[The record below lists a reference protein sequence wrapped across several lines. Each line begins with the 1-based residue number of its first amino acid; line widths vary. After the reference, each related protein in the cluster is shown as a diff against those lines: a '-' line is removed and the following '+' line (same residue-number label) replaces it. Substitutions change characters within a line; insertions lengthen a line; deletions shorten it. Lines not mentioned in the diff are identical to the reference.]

1 MKIKNLILKEHL
13 KVKLKN
19 KKSSIGSEIMEEEYG
34 FKKKLPTH
42 VTALTSSAPLRGHR
56 RSEPL
61 GLHPGPV
68 SRILLSG
75 SAFPW
80 ALGP

>member
-1 MKIKNLILKEHL
+1 
-13 KVKLKN
+13 
-19 KKSSIGSEIMEEEYG
+19 MEEEYG

-75 SAFPW
+75 SGFPW